1 MLRIKKW
8 WEIEE
13 NLVVEALRGYVSER
27 YGKDKPVCRK
37 RIKDSCFFNIG
48 ILAIRNG
55 NRYNLEIDVNADSI
69 RQFLNY
75 FADIAETVCL

>member
-13 NLVVEALRGYVSER
+13 NLVVEALRGYASER

-37 RIKDSCFFNIG
+37 ETLLKLLFRGKAVD
-48 ILAIRNG
+48 IRK
-55 NRYNLEIDVNADSI
+55 S
-69 RQFLNY
+69 
-75 FADIAETVCL
+75 

>member
-13 NLVVEALRGYVSER
+13 NLVVEALRGYASER

-37 RIKDSCFFNIG
+37 NLLKPIKNSPRKSRG
-48 ILAIRNG
+48 YKKILRKP
-55 NRYNLEIDVNADSI
+55 
-69 RQFLNY
+69 
-75 FADIAETVCL
+75 C

>member
-37 RIKDSCFFNIG
+37 NLLKPVKAYKNSPRKSRG
-48 ILAIRNG
+48 YKKILRKP
-55 NRYNLEIDVNADSI
+55 
-69 RQFLNY
+69 
-75 FADIAETVCL
+75 C

>member
-13 NLVVEALRGYVSER
+13 NLVVEALRGYASER

-37 RIKDSCFFNIG
+37 NLLKPIKTLRRKAVD
-48 ILAIRNG
+48 IRK
-55 NRYNLEIDVNADSI
+55 S
-69 RQFLNY
+69 
-75 FADIAETVCL
+75 